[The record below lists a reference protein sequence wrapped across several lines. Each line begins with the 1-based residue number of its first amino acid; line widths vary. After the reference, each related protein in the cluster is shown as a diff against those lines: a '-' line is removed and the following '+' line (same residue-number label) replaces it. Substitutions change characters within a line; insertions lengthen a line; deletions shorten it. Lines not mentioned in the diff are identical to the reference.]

1 MNDTECAFGQF
12 CRFEPG
18 TCGGTGSCI
27 NAPDVRHDTRD
38 VVVRLLLGKPI

>member
-38 VVVRLLLGKPI
+38 THATRHDTHG